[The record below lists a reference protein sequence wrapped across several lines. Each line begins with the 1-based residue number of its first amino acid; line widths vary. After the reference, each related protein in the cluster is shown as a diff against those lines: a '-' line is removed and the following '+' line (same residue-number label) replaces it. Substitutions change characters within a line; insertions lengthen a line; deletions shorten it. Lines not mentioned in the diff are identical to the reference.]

1 MLQGL
6 EGYNGW
12 LSGST
17 EQLESTV
24 TAYNKRLIY
33 YIFSITGNPDGAED
47 LASDVFVRLL
57 MKKPRFRCEEQLSS
71 WLFKTAHN
79 LAEDALRKRKGAS
92 VPLDEAP
99 EQPGESEVLDE
110 LLQNDR
116 MKTLHAALSELSG
129 DYRSVL
135 TLFYFDG
142 LSYAQI
148 ASVLK
153 KNEKQIR
160 NIAYRAKIRLKDQL
174 ERMGFEYE
182 NR

>member
-6 EGYNGW
+6 DGYNGW
-12 LSGST
+12 LSGVPGM
-17 EQLESTV
+17 LESTV

-33 YIFSITGNPDGAED
+33 YIFSVTGQIDGAED
-47 LASDVFVRLL
+47 LASETFIRLL

-79 LAEDALRKRKGAS
+79 LAEDSLRRRRRAPI
-92 VPLDEAP
+92 PLDDAP
-99 EQPGESEVLDE
+99 EIQTENDILDE
-110 LLQNDR
+110 LMLNEQ
-116 MKTLHAALSELSG
+116 MKKLHAALSDLPA

-148 ASVLK
+148 AAVLK
-153 KNEKQIR
+153 KNEKQIK
-160 NIAYRAKIRLKDQL
+160 NIAYRARSKLKDQL
-174 ERMGFEYE
+174 ERMGFAYE
-182 NR
+182 DR